1 MKPVK
6 DISGSALIKKLTKL
20 GYIVNRQKGSHIRL
34 TKQSI
39 KGDHHITIPNHNP
52 IKLGLL
58 MKILNDIAKN
68 MEISREELIDLIDV

>member
-39 KGDHHITIPNHNP
+39 KGDHHITIPNS
-52 IKLGLL
+52 K
-58 MKILNDIAKN
+58 
-68 MEISREELIDLIDV
+68 S